1 MFRQL
6 AQNPSVRYRGFHF
19 GSLVSANLRHFRP
32 HASVQRAGARRN
44 LRYLTHRPREE
55 PLEAPR
61 KFQQLIAD
69 VEELLAGLDDEHSP
83 QLERLRERVETT
95 MSQAKSALTKRGK
108 STTAQV
114 RHYAGVADDY
124 ITGYPRAAFASGI
137 LIGAVLGFL
146 VASTRSSD

>member
-1 MFRQL
+1 
-6 AQNPSVRYRGFHF
+6 
-19 GSLVSANLRHFRP
+19 
-32 HASVQRAGARRN
+32 
-44 LRYLTHRPREE
+44 
-55 PLEAPR
+55 LEAPR
-61 KFQQLIAD
+61 KFQQLITD